1 MSIKSL
7 LTINYIVIS
16 IGILLLGGL
25 GFLMSQTD
33 KAMIE
38 TQEQRYQSYLLA
50 DELRQSSDDLTRMA
64 RTYVVTG
71 DEQYEKM
78 YWDILAIRNGEKP
91 RPQNYE
97 RIYWDLILHY
107 GEKPRSDSEAI
118 PLQQLM
124 KKMGFS
130 EKEFAKLREAQNNS
144 DALVKTEIIAMNAIK
159 GLYDD
164 GNGYYVKKGEP
175 DFERARKMMHD
186 MAYHEYKAAIMQP
199 IDEFLQLL
207 DKRTKSQVDYHVDK
221 ANSLLFIMQI
231 VSIIFIIIT
240 IALGVFVTIQILKQV
255 GGEPSQIAEIT
266 DKVANGKLNIE
277 FDLVER
283 KTSTGICAAVCTM
296 ANDFKTVTED
306 IIQVSQ
312 GLAKGNLRS
321 TPQAEYKGDFQQVKT
336 SLDTGLSNLRL
347 VIEDIVQVSQGLAAG
362 NLQVMPKAEYHGDFK
377 RIKNALETALS
388 DLRRVIEDIVQVSQ
402 GLADGKQNIVAKAEY
417 RGDFLKIKNTL
428 EAAATKLGETTKQ
441 NAIQDWIKTGQTK
454 LNQQI
459 SGEQNIIALAEKV
472 ITFLT
477 TYLEAQVGVFYLVEH
492 QNVEI
497 ENATFLKLVASYAY
511 TQRKGMNNQFKMG
524 EGLVGQAAM
533 EKQKILVTDI
543 PDDYIHIQSGLGEA
557 VPKNIVVFPFMY
569 ELSVKGVIEIGA
581 FNEISAIQLD
591 WLEQVMPN
599 IGIAVN
605 TAKSRMQMQAI
616 LEEAHEEI

>member
-1 MSIKSL
+1 MSIKTL
-7 LTINYIVIS
+7 LTINYIIIS
-16 IGILLLGGL
+16 IGILLLGLL
-25 GFLMSQTD
+25 GVLMSQAN
-33 KAMIE
+33 KSIIE
-38 TQEQRYQSYLLA
+38 TQEQRYHSYLLA

-71 DEQYEKM
+71 NEQYEKM
-78 YWDILAIRNGEKP
+78 YWNILAIRNGEKS

-107 GEKPRSDSEAI
+107 GEKPRSDGEAI

-124 KKMGFS
+124 KEMGFT

-144 DALVKTEIIAMNAIK
+144 DGLVKTETIAMNAMK

-164 GNGYYVKKGEP
+164 GHGDYVKKGEP
-175 DFERARKMMHD
+175 DFEMARRIMHD
-186 MAYHEYKAAIMQP
+186 LAYHEYKTAIMQP

-207 DKRTKSQVDYHVDK
+207 DKRTKSQVDYHVDQ
-221 ANSLLFIMQI
+221 ANSLLFIMQL

-240 IALGVFVTIQILKQV
+240 ITLGVFVTIRILKQV
-255 GGEPSQIAEIT
+255 GGEPSKIAQIT
-266 DKVANGKLNIE
+266 DEVANGKLSIE
-277 FDLVER
+277 LVER
-283 KTSTGICAAVCTM
+283 KTPTGIYAAVRTM
-296 ANDFKTVTED
+296 ANDFKTVIED
-306 IIQVSQ
+306 IVQVSQ
-312 GLAKGNLRS
+312 GLAKGHLRS
-321 TPQAEYKGDFQQVKT
+321 TPQAEYKGDFQQIKT
-336 SLDTGLSNLRL
+336 SLNTGLSNLRL

-402 GLADGKQNIVAKAEY
+402 GLADGKDVIAKAEY

-428 EAAATKLGETTKQ
+428 EAAATQLGKATKE
-441 NAIQDWIKTGQTK
+441 NAIKDWIKSGQAQ
-454 LNQQI
+454 LNQQV
-459 SGEQNIIALAEKV
+459 SGEQNLIALAEKV

-477 TYLEAQVGVFYLVEH
+477 TYLKAQVGVFYLIEDQKTDV
-492 QNVEI
+492 

-511 TQRKGMNNQFKMG
+511 TQRKGMNNQFQMG

-543 PDDYIHIQSGLGEA
+543 PENYIYIQSGLGEA

-569 ELSVKGVIEIGA
+569 ESSVKGVIEIGA
-581 FNEISAIQLD
+581 FEEISAIQLD

-599 IGIAVN
+599 IAIAVN
-605 TAKSRMQMQAI
+605 TAESRMQMQALLNVPHI
-616 LEEAHEEI
+616 